1 MIKKLINKLFYK
13 FKYLFRNLFYYF
25 RYYKN
30 NNKDHWSVKEFST
43 YDEYIEFQKK
53 KTLDKSRRSKWL
65 NEEWEEKIKYF
76 LKIFEEL
83 FKEINFNKQSNC
95 LCIGARTGQEV
106 FALKKMGY
114 SAIGIDIVECKPLV
128 ELGDMHNLKYKDQT
142 FDFVFSN
149 ILDHSLYPKKSISE
163 IERVLKKNGYCFLQI
178 TVGEATD
185 MYGVTEIKSDSG
197 IIKLFKNSEVI
208 FTRNIKQYSI
218 AQNWE
223 ILLKKNEKI
232 FS

>member
-1 MIKKLINKLFYK
+1 MMRKLINKLFYK
-13 FKYLFRNLFYYF
+13 LKYLFRNLFFYF
-25 RYYKN
+25 RYFKN
-30 NNKDHWSVKEFST
+30 KNKDHWSVKEFST
-43 YDEYIEFQKK
+43 YDKYLEFQKE
-53 KTLDKSRRSKWL
+53 KTLDKTRRSKWL
-65 NEEWEEKIKYF
+65 NEEWEEKTKYF
-76 LKIFEEL
+76 TKIFDEL
-83 FKEINFNKQSNC
+83 FKEIKFKKSSNC

-106 FALKKMGY
+106 FALKKLGY
-114 SAIGIDIVECKPLV
+114 TAIGIDIVECKPLV

-163 IERVLKKNGYCFLQI
+163 IERVLKNNGYCFLQI

-197 IIKLFKNSEVI
+197 IIKLFKNSEII
-208 FTRNIKQYSI
+208 FTRNIKKYSI

>member
-1 MIKKLINKLFYK
+1 MIKKLKNKLFYK
-13 FKYLFRNLFYYF
+13 FKFLFRNLFYYL

-30 NNKDHWSVKEFST
+30 KTKDHWSVKEFST
-43 YDEYIEFQKK
+43 YDEYLEFQKK

-65 NEEWEEKIKYF
+65 NEEWEEKTIYF
-76 LKIFEEL
+76 SKIFEEL
-83 FKEINFNKQSNC
+83 FKEINFNKSSSC

-128 ELGDMHNLKYKDQT
+128 ELGDMHNLKYEDQT
-142 FDFVFSN
+142 FDFIFSN
-149 ILDHSLYPKKSISE
+149 ILDHSLYPHKSISE

-197 IIKLFKNSEVI
+197 IIKLFKDSEVI

>member
-1 MIKKLINKLFYK
+1 
-13 FKYLFRNLFYYF
+13 
-25 RYYKN
+25 
-30 NNKDHWSVKEFST
+30 
-43 YDEYIEFQKK
+43 
-53 KTLDKSRRSKWL
+53 
-65 NEEWEEKIKYF
+65 
-76 LKIFEEL
+76 
-83 FKEINFNKQSNC
+83 
-95 LCIGARTGQEV
+95 
-106 FALKKMGY
+106 MGY